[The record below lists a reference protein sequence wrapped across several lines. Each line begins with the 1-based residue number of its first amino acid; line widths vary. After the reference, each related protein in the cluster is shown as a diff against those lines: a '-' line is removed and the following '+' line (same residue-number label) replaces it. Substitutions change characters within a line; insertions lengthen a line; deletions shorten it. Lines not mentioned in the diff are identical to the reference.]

1 MVAMSDCIFSVLQF
15 RKHTKTHRRTT
26 SIYDGHRYIAKLHS
40 RRITYCHCKTAY
52 FSHSRPTHCHR
63 CQILSHRIHLTVNP
77 RHICW
82 ASSGAST
89 NAPLTYG
96 AHCACVCISSML
108 WCIFFYYDK
117 MDLQHW
123 QCRLCYRWIPKR
135 MAIMFHII
143 INHYEIYDTIIR
155 TCYADKWHR
164 CRMFVSSPH
173 AWHTDAVSLMNI
185 PP

>member
-1 MVAMSDCIFSVLQF
+1 MPDTHKHTRCIVPSEQFTQFIFYPLPLQIKGWLGNMVAMSDCIFSVLQF

-96 AHCACVCISSML
+96 AHCVCVYKQHVVVYIFLLWQNRSSTL
-108 WCIFFYYDK
+108 
-117 MDLQHW
+117 
-123 QCRLCYRWIPKR
+123 
-135 MAIMFHII
+135 
-143 INHYEIYDTIIR
+143 
-155 TCYADKWHR
+155 
-164 CRMFVSSPH
+164 
-173 AWHTDAVSLMNI
+173 AVSAVLQMNTKTNGDYV
-185 PP
+185 PHYH